1 MPEPSLGVFGG
12 VVKCFRV
19 LVTQVAVTS
28 RKAAKSRIRLAGL
41 AGFGLFAVDL
51 RVIFFLRKHLRFEV
65 YERKRLRLA
74 GLRGKSAISS
84 TLSAG

>member
-28 RKAAKSRIRLAGL
+28 RKAAKSRIRLADL
-41 AGFGLFAVDL
+41 VVFGLFGVDL
-51 RVIFFLRKHLRFEV
+51 RAIYFFTGTFKV
-65 YERKRLRLA
+65 
-74 GLRGKSAISS
+74 
-84 TLSAG
+84 